1 MNKIRIIIFILLSI
15 PMIIESNEITTTSK
29 DTQVNFKKIEKEI
42 ELQEKELANIE
53 DSKIRISKNI
63 SLLEDKLL
71 YLRQAIGQLN
81 IEYRELLK
89 QIENT
94 EKKSFLIKEN
104 VKFLENEIKKNNIY
118 ILENFQML
126 KVKALILTDNYHQ
139 ILKNL
144 DIAEYINLMTYNKIL
159 EYKNAKEAYEKAL
172 KKLDIAKQRLM
183 SINNKRD
190 LMKINYENEQI
201 RYQHTLAMLEED
213 ANIKKTYIETLKKKK
228 DNLEKKFTI
237 LKTATHTET
246 TGSIEKMRGKLPWP
260 IKGRIIQNDDK
271 SLQNSIYNNGVKIL
285 SKNDEEVK
293 AVYEGL
299 IQYINWIKGYGN
311 IVIIAHDNNYFTV
324 YANLDLIGVQLNE
337 SVKTGET
344 IGKINI
350 EGTLS
355 KPYIYFEIRQK
366 DKALNPLEWLRKEA

>member
-1 MNKIRIIIFILLSI
+1 
-15 PMIIESNEITTTSK
+15 MIIESNEITTTSK